1 MQISPLQK
9 AVSFYLTGNTQL
21 SKSVLKTERD
31 SLFLT
36 SQELDDME
44 ISSHEEYKKSREESF
59 KFKNQVLNLEADFN
73 TVHGW
78 FRISGLSVINSF
90 FSGVG
95 ASFGN
100 KINLSSGLSLA
111 GLSAGISLFKNL
123 PILSTK
129 FSITG
134 FGGNLIRGPLHILD
148 SIFSSIGEKASKYTL
163 PGVFAGALSLFS
175 LNRTLND
182 NHNKNLEL
190 PFDTISGTLG
200 RTAFHHVDSMLA
212 SKATS
217 LSDGVQDLGS
227 FLAGS
232 LTTLGLMLPKK
243 VRKKTIPWNNH
254 EGFIAQGGMHF
265 VDSLFSNIGNKFSS
279 LVSGSKTL
287 ALGVGATAL
296 GAPVLGNLLN
306 NFNYEIPFQSLEG
319 KLVRGIFHAPE
330 SLVFNIGTILGNSTV
345 GVPLSIALAGFT
357 YFSCV
362 SEKGKKL
369 IKNFDVSRNKIGGL
383 IQRLPFQL
391 MYSLTSQAG
400 VKISKLIPAP
410 LMLLFGPMLSF
421 QIGEKFKNIESKFD
435 DVKGLL
441 LRNSIHLWETI
452 LARSSYRAGRM
463 ITGTLDEDISSGSI
477 LSDGRWMSD
486 DGRIVPTMA
495 IGKQLKSCEENN
507 LMGTVVSALSGVG
520 LSYGAYALYKQ
531 FTRNK
536 SNIEFQVNGAK
547 SPPVKTLSGLP
558 MVSSE
563 KRKLAFGS

>member
-232 LTTLGLMLPKK
+232 LTTLGLMLPEK